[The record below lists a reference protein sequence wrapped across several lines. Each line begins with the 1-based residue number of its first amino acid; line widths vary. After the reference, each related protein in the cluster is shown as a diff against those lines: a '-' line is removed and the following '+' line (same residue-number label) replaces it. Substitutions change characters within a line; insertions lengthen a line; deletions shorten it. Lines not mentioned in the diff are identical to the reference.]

1 MLIKETIP
9 ALVHLRTK
17 DKKDLSY
24 GTIKQNNNYSYF
36 RIRSKIKSL
45 YTSYAEFVS
54 VLKHVKES
62 HELIIAN
69 TSRKMDVVSEMNRLR
84 IFKMQR
90 RAKANVLEHNIK
102 TLFSDEIKNLNGVS
116 WQTEVLKERAGK
128 LYDLVEYLDNE
139 MFKYAEDVKQTKT
152 W

>member
-1 MLIKETIP
+1 M
-9 ALVHLRTK
+9 
-17 DKKDLSY
+17 
-24 GTIKQNNNYSYF
+24 
-36 RIRSKIKSL
+36 
-45 YTSYAEFVS
+45 S